1 MQFAIALQMETL
13 LVIRFMLVS
22 ISSPVARVD
31 LTLTCSNPDFANG
44 WEAGILQKALDE
56 CNCNPYGDPT
66 CCVAKGIFT
75 MDQSKRCYVSNTVNE
90 QSTFYPSSLILLHSK
105 LLSHHPLT

>member
-13 LVIRFMLVS
+13 SVIHFMLVS
-22 ISSPVARVD
+22 ISPPIAPVD
-31 LTLTCSNPDFANG
+31 LTLTYSNLDFANG

-90 QSTFYPSSLILLHSK
+90 QSTFHSSFFFIRSSCSIIH
-105 LLSHHPLT
+105 